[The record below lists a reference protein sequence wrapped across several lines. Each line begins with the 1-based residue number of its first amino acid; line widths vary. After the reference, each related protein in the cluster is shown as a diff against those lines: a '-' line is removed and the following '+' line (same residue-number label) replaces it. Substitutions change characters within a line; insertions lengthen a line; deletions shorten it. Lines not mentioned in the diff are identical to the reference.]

1 MSDQHFVYVYRD
13 LAGNPIYFGQGFGA
27 ARPADHLGG
36 SHNPEFADWL
46 RRNVGRY
53 RLQVMGPLG
62 SKQMADAVETAL
74 ISACKPASDLKLMN
88 VQPGVGKFMFRSYGV
103 PEDLASRISEPLGR
117 EELMDVVQQFG
128 PIMFVKV
135 HQGDHSFRF
144 DPAQLPDDTVIRERI
159 RGWWQLGKY
168 RQQWIN
174 HRNQSPGLLVGVTG
188 VGRSQIV
195 IAAAQIDVGG
205 WQQSQRIDGNL
216 YEVPLLPSDGLDAA
230 GLRGRPIRSDFHL
243 KFDRARYGHFRIF
256 VSDGFIHESSIACS
270 SV

>member
-103 PEDLASRISEPLGR
+103 PEDLSSRIAELLGR
-117 EELMDVVQQFG
+117 EELREVVCQFG
-128 PIMFVKV
+128 PIMFVMV
-135 HQGDHSFRF
+135 HQREHPLRF
-144 DPAQLPDDTVIRERI
+144 DPARLPGDSVIRERI
-159 RGWWQLGKY
+159 RGWWQVGKY
-168 RQQWIN
+168 RQQWIDGEA
-174 HRNQSPGLLVGVTG
+174 QSPGLLVGVTG
-188 VGRSQIV
+188 VGGSQIV
-195 IAAAQIDVGG
+195 IAAAQIDATG
-205 WQQSQRIDGNL
+205 WRDSQPEKGNL
-216 YEVPLLPSDGLDAA
+216 YQVPLLSSGDLDAA
-230 GLRGRPIRSDFHL
+230 GLRGRPISSEIQL
-243 KFDRARYGHFRIF
+243 KFYRARYGHFRIF
-256 VSDGFIHESSIACS
+256 GLGGFMHEAAAGPHD
-270 SV
+270 V

>member
-13 LAGNPIYFGQGFGA
+13 LDGNPIYFGQGFGA

-36 SHNPEFADWL
+36 SHNPEFAEWL
-46 RRNVGRY
+46 SRNVGRY

-103 PEDLASRISEPLGR
+103 PEDLSSRIAEPLGHKELR
-117 EELMDVVQQFG
+117 EVVRQFG
-128 PIMFVKV
+128 PIMFVMV
-135 HQGDHSFRF
+135 HQREHPLRF
-144 DPAQLPDDTVIRERI
+144 DPARLPEDSVIRERI

-168 RQQWIN
+168 RQQWIKD
-174 HRNQSPGLLVGVTG
+174 RNQSPGLLVGITG
-188 VGRSQIV
+188 VGGSQIV
-195 IAAAQIDVGG
+195 IAAAKIDADG
-205 WQQSQRIDGNL
+205 WPQSQRIDGNL
-216 YEVPLLPSDGLDAA
+216 YQVPLLPSDGLDAA
-230 GLRGRPIRSDFHL
+230 GLRGRPIQSDFHL

-256 VSDGFIHESSIACS
+256 GSGGFSHEPSSACR